1 MTVDKEFM
9 EMILECIPGLLC
21 IDNDGKIT
29 YVNEKML
36 KYKDCTSE
44 QMIGKHIKEFFPY
57 THMIENMENERDTIA
72 FYQGNVTSK
81 DDVEAS
87 VHYVLRKDGKR
98 VGLMT
103 YDIFQELKEFE
114 QFVRMY
120 GELDDKI
127 KYYREELKE
136 YRITKYSIE
145 DIIGESEQIKK
156 LKAEIRNAAKTSSTV
171 LITGETGTGKEL
183 VAHSIHDLSKRRS
196 NKFVKLN
203 ITNLPPS
210 LIESELFGY
219 EAGSFTGAV
228 KSGKKG
234 RFEEADNGTL
244 FIDEIET
251 LPLEMQPKL
260 LRVLQE
266 REIER
271 IGNNQSI
278 QINVRIISAT
288 NEKLEEL
295 VKEKKFRKDL
305 FYRLEVVRINV
316 PTLRERKEDIRLL
329 AEHFIQEYN
338 MTLGTNVIGITD
350 AAVAKLEKYDWPG
363 NVRELKNV
371 IERAMG
377 AANNNLVDSD
387 SIQIASIVENSM
399 QGVNS
404 QSAFASCKYSLEGEN
419 PIEEAKRQAETAVIK
434 EALKL
439 TEGNK
444 KKAAEMLKIARPL
457 LYQKIERLKIE
468 KTDEKDI

>member
-1 MTVDKEFM
+1 MMVDKDFM
-9 EMILECIPGLLC
+9 EMMLECIPGLLC

-36 KYKDCTSE
+36 KYKNCTSE
-44 QMIGKHIKEFFPY
+44 QMIGKHIKKFFPY

-136 YRITKYSIE
+136 YRMTKYSIE
-145 DIIGESEQIKK
+145 DIVGQSEQIKK
-156 LKAEIRNAAKTSSTV
+156 LKAEIKNAAKTSSTV

-271 IGNNQSI
+271 IGNNESI

-295 VKEKKFRKDL
+295 VKERKFRKDL

-316 PTLRERKEDIRLL
+316 PSLRERKEDIRLL
-329 AEHFIQEYN
+329 AEHFIREYN
-338 MTLGTNVIGITD
+338 MTLGTNVTGITD
-350 AAVAKLEKYDWPG
+350 AAVVKLESYDWPG

-387 SIQIASIVENSM
+387 SIQIASIVDNSAL
-399 QGVNS
+399 GRGGTAAVPHS
-404 QSAFASCKYSLEGEN
+404 YFDFEGES
-419 PIEEAKRQAETAVIK
+419 PIEEAKRQAEIAVIT
-434 EALKL
+434 EALARA
-439 TEGNK
+439 EGNK
-444 KKAAEMLKIARPL
+444 KRAAEMLKIARPL
-457 LYQKIERLKIE
+457 LYQKMDRLKIE
-468 KTDEKDI
+468 

>member
-1 MTVDKEFM
+1 MTVDKDFM
-9 EMILECIPGLLC
+9 EMMLECIPGLLC

-36 KYKDCTSE
+36 KYKNCTSE
-44 QMIGKHIKEFFPY
+44 QMIGKHIKKFFPY

-81 DDVEAS
+81 DNVEAS

-136 YRITKYSIE
+136 YRMTKYSIE
-145 DIIGESEQIKK
+145 DIVGQSEQIKK
-156 LKAEIRNAAKTSSTV
+156 LKADIKNAAKTSSTV

-271 IGNNQSI
+271 IGNNESI

-295 VKEKKFRKDL
+295 VKERKFRKDL

-316 PTLRERKEDIRLL
+316 PSLRERKEDIRLL
-329 AEHFIQEYN
+329 AEHFIREYN
-338 MTLGTNVIGITD
+338 MTLGTNVTGITD
-350 AAVAKLEKYDWPG
+350 AAVVKLESYDWPG

-387 SIQIASIVENSM
+387 SIQIASIVDNSAL
-399 QGVNS
+399 GRGGTAAVPHS
-404 QSAFASCKYSLEGEN
+404 YFDFEGES
-419 PIEEAKRQAETAVIK
+419 PIEEAKRQAEIAVIT
-434 EALKL
+434 EALARA
-439 TEGNK
+439 EGNK
-444 KKAAEMLKIARPL
+444 KRAAEMLKIARPL
-457 LYQKIERLKIE
+457 LYQKMDRLKIE
-468 KTDEKDI
+468 

>member
-1 MTVDKEFM
+1 MTVDKDFM
-9 EMILECIPGLLC
+9 EMMLECIPGLLC
-21 IDNDGKIT
+21 IDNNGKIT

-36 KYKDCTSE
+36 KYKNCTSE
-44 QMIGKHIKEFFPY
+44 QMIGKHIKKFFPY

-136 YRITKYSIE
+136 YRMTKYSIE
-145 DIIGESEQIKK
+145 DIVGQSEQIKK
-156 LKAEIRNAAKTSSTV
+156 LKADIKNAAKTSSTV

-271 IGNNQSI
+271 IGNNESI

-295 VKEKKFRKDL
+295 VKERKFRKDL

-316 PTLRERKEDIRLL
+316 PSLRERKEDIRLL
-329 AEHFIQEYN
+329 AEHFIREYN
-338 MTLGTNVIGITD
+338 MTLGTNVTGITD
-350 AAVAKLEKYDWPG
+350 AAVVKLESYDWPG

-387 SIQIASIVENSM
+387 SIQIASIVDNSAL
-399 QGVNS
+399 GRGGTAAVPHS
-404 QSAFASCKYSLEGEN
+404 YFDFEGES
-419 PIEEAKRQAETAVIK
+419 PIEEAKRQAEIAVIT
-434 EALKL
+434 EALARA
-439 TEGNK
+439 EGNK
-444 KKAAEMLKIARPL
+444 KRAAEMLKIARPL
-457 LYQKIERLKIE
+457 LYQKMDRLKIE
-468 KTDEKDI
+468 

>member
-1 MTVDKEFM
+1 MTVDKDFM
-9 EMILECIPGLLC
+9 EMMLECIPGLLC
-21 IDNDGKIT
+21 IDNDGKII

-36 KYKDCTSE
+36 KYKNCTSE
-44 QMIGKHIKEFFPY
+44 QMIGKHIKKFFPY
-57 THMIENMENERDTIA
+57 THMIENMENEKDTIA

-136 YRITKYSIE
+136 YRMTKYSIE
-145 DIIGESEQIKK
+145 DIVGQSEQIKK
-156 LKAEIRNAAKTSSTV
+156 LKADIKNAAKTSSTV

-271 IGNNQSI
+271 IGNNESI

-295 VKEKKFRKDL
+295 VKERKFRKDL

-316 PTLRERKEDIRLL
+316 PSLRERKEDIRLL
-329 AEHFIQEYN
+329 AEHFIREYN
-338 MTLGTNVIGITD
+338 MTLGTNVTGITD
-350 AAVAKLEKYDWPG
+350 AAVVKLESYDWPG

-377 AANNNLVDSD
+377 AANNNLVDSN
-387 SIQIASIVENSM
+387 SIQIASIVDD
-399 QGVNS
+399 
-404 QSAFASCKYSLEGEN
+404 SALGRGGTAAVPHSYFDFEGES
-419 PIEEAKRQAETAVIK
+419 PIEEAKRQAEIAVIT
-434 EALKL
+434 EALARA
-439 TEGNK
+439 EGNK
-444 KKAAEMLKIARPL
+444 KRAAEMLKIARPL
-457 LYQKIERLKIE
+457 LYQKMDRLKIE
-468 KTDEKDI
+468 

>member
-1 MTVDKEFM
+1 MTVDKDFM
-9 EMILECIPGLLC
+9 EMMLECIPGLLC

-36 KYKDCTSE
+36 KYKNCTSE
-44 QMIGKHIKEFFPY
+44 QMIGKHIKKFFPY

-136 YRITKYSIE
+136 YRMTKYSIE
-145 DIIGESEQIKK
+145 DIVGQSEQIKK
-156 LKAEIRNAAKTSSTV
+156 LKAEIKNAAKTSSTV

-219 EAGSFTGAV
+219 EAGSFTGAL

-271 IGNNQSI
+271 IGNNESI

-295 VKEKKFRKDL
+295 VKERKFRKDL

-316 PTLRERKEDIRLL
+316 PSLRERKEDIRLL
-329 AEHFIQEYN
+329 AEHFIREYN
-338 MTLGTNVIGITD
+338 MTLGTNVTGSTD
-350 AAVAKLEKYDWPG
+350 AAVVKLESYDWPG

-377 AANNNLVDSD
+377 AANNNLVDSN
-387 SIQIASIVENSM
+387 SIQIASIVDD
-399 QGVNS
+399 
-404 QSAFASCKYSLEGEN
+404 SALGRGGTAAVPHSYFDFEGES
-419 PIEEAKRQAETAVIK
+419 PIEEAKRQAEIAVIT
-434 EALKL
+434 EALARA
-439 TEGNK
+439 EGNK
-444 KKAAEMLKIARPL
+444 KRAAEMLKIARPL
-457 LYQKIERLKIE
+457 LYQKMDRLKIE
-468 KTDEKDI
+468 

>member
-1 MTVDKEFM
+1 MTVDKDFM
-9 EMILECIPGLLC
+9 EMMLECIPGLLC

-36 KYKDCTSE
+36 KYKNCTSE
-44 QMIGKHIKEFFPY
+44 QMIGKHIKKFFPY
-57 THMIENMENERDTIA
+57 THMIENMENEKDTIA

-136 YRITKYSIE
+136 YRMTKYSIE
-145 DIIGESEQIKK
+145 DIVGQSEQIKK
-156 LKAEIRNAAKTSSTV
+156 LKADIKNAAKTSSTV

-183 VAHSIHDLSKRRS
+183 VAHSIHDLSKRRP

-271 IGNNQSI
+271 IGNNESI

-295 VKEKKFRKDL
+295 VKERKFRKDL

-316 PTLRERKEDIRLL
+316 PSLRERKEDIRLL
-329 AEHFIQEYN
+329 AEHFIREYN
-338 MTLGTNVIGITD
+338 MTLGTNVTGITD
-350 AAVAKLEKYDWPG
+350 AAVVKLESYDWPG

-387 SIQIASIVENSM
+387 SIQIASIVDNSAL
-399 QGVNS
+399 GRGGTAAVPHS
-404 QSAFASCKYSLEGEN
+404 YFDFEGES
-419 PIEEAKRQAETAVIK
+419 PIEEAKRQAEIAVIT
-434 EALKL
+434 EALARA
-439 TEGNK
+439 EGNK
-444 KKAAEMLKIARPL
+444 KRAAEMLKIARPL
-457 LYQKIERLKIE
+457 LYQKMDRLKIE
-468 KTDEKDI
+468 

>member
-1 MTVDKEFM
+1 MTVDKDFM
-9 EMILECIPGLLC
+9 EMMLECIPGLLC

-36 KYKDCTSE
+36 KYKNCTSE

-136 YRITKYSIE
+136 YRMTKYSIE
-145 DIIGESEQIKK
+145 DIVGQSEQIKK
-156 LKAEIRNAAKTSSTV
+156 LKADIKNAAKTSSTV

-271 IGNNQSI
+271 IGNNESI

-295 VKEKKFRKDL
+295 VKERKFRKDL

-316 PTLRERKEDIRLL
+316 PSLRERKEDIRLL
-329 AEHFIQEYN
+329 AEHFIREYN
-338 MTLGTNVIGITD
+338 MTLGTNVTGITD
-350 AAVAKLEKYDWPG
+350 AAVVKLESYDWPG

-387 SIQIASIVENSM
+387 SIQIASIVDNSAL
-399 QGVNS
+399 GRGGAAAVPHS
-404 QSAFASCKYSLEGEN
+404 YFDFEGES
-419 PIEEAKRQAETAVIK
+419 PIEEAKRQAEIAVIT
-434 EALKL
+434 EALARA
-439 TEGNK
+439 EGNK
-444 KKAAEMLKIARPL
+444 KRAAEMLKIARPL
-457 LYQKIERLKIE
+457 LYQKMDRLKIE
-468 KTDEKDI
+468 

>member
-1 MTVDKEFM
+1 MTVDKDFM
-9 EMILECIPGLLC
+9 EM
-21 IDNDGKIT
+21 
-29 YVNEKML
+29 ML
-36 KYKDCTSE
+36 KYKNCTSE
-44 QMIGKHIKEFFPY
+44 QMIGKHIKKFFPY

-120 GELDDKI
+120 EELDDKI

-136 YRITKYSIE
+136 YRMTKYSIE
-145 DIIGESEQIKK
+145 DIVGQSEQIKK
-156 LKAEIRNAAKTSSTV
+156 LKADIKNAAKTSSTV

-271 IGNNQSI
+271 IGNNESI

-295 VKEKKFRKDL
+295 VKERKFRKDL

-316 PTLRERKEDIRLL
+316 PSLRERKEDIRLL
-329 AEHFIQEYN
+329 AEHFIREYN
-338 MTLGTNVIGITD
+338 MTLGTNVTGITD
-350 AAVAKLEKYDWPG
+350 AAVVKLESYDWPG

-387 SIQIASIVENSM
+387 SIQIASIVDNSAL
-399 QGVNS
+399 GRGGTAAVPHS
-404 QSAFASCKYSLEGEN
+404 YFDFEGES
-419 PIEEAKRQAETAVIK
+419 PIEEAKRQAEIAVIT
-434 EALKL
+434 EALARA
-439 TEGNK
+439 EGNK
-444 KKAAEMLKIARPL
+444 KRAAEMLKIARPL
-457 LYQKIERLKIE
+457 LYQKMDRLKIE
-468 KTDEKDI
+468 

>member
-1 MTVDKEFM
+1 MTVDKDFM
-9 EMILECIPGLLC
+9 EMMLECIPGLLC

-36 KYKDCTSE
+36 KYKNCTSE
-44 QMIGKHIKEFFPY
+44 QMIGKHIKKFFPY

-98 VGLMT
+98 VGLMS

-136 YRITKYSIE
+136 YRMTKYSIE
-145 DIIGESEQIKK
+145 DIVGQSEQIKK
-156 LKAEIRNAAKTSSTV
+156 LKADIKNAAKTSSTV

-271 IGNNQSI
+271 IGNNESI

-295 VKEKKFRKDL
+295 VKERKFRKDL

-316 PTLRERKEDIRLL
+316 PSLRERKEDIRLL
-329 AEHFIQEYN
+329 AEHFIREYN
-338 MTLGTNVIGITD
+338 MTLGTNVTGITD
-350 AAVAKLEKYDWPG
+350 AAVVKLESYDWPG

-387 SIQIASIVENSM
+387 SIQIASIVDNSAL
-399 QGVNS
+399 GRGGTAAVPHS
-404 QSAFASCKYSLEGEN
+404 YFDFEGES
-419 PIEEAKRQAETAVIK
+419 PIEEAKRQAEIAVIT
-434 EALKL
+434 EALARA
-439 TEGNK
+439 EGNK
-444 KKAAEMLKIARPL
+444 KRAAEMLKIARPL
-457 LYQKIERLKIE
+457 LYQKMDRLKIE
-468 KTDEKDI
+468 

>member
-1 MTVDKEFM
+1 MTVDKDFM
-9 EMILECIPGLLC
+9 EMMLECIPGLLC

-36 KYKDCTSE
+36 KYKNCTSE
-44 QMIGKHIKEFFPY
+44 QMIGKHIKKFFPY

-136 YRITKYSIE
+136 YRMTKYSIE
-145 DIIGESEQIKK
+145 DIVGQSEQIKK
-156 LKAEIRNAAKTSSTV
+156 LKADIKNAAKTSSTV

-271 IGNNQSI
+271 IGNNESI

-295 VKEKKFRKDL
+295 VKERKFRKDL

-316 PTLRERKEDIRLL
+316 PSLRERKEDIRLL
-329 AEHFIQEYN
+329 AEHFIREYN
-338 MTLGTNVIGITD
+338 MTLGTNVTGITD
-350 AAVAKLEKYDWPG
+350 AAVVKLESYDWPG

-377 AANNNLVDSD
+377 AANNNLVDSN
-387 SIQIASIVENSM
+387 SIQIASIVDD
-399 QGVNS
+399 
-404 QSAFASCKYSLEGEN
+404 SALGRGGTAAVPHSYFDFEGES
-419 PIEEAKRQAETAVIK
+419 PIEEAKRQAEIAVIT
-434 EALKL
+434 EALARA
-439 TEGNK
+439 EGNK
-444 KKAAEMLKIARPL
+444 KRAAEMLKIARPL
-457 LYQKIERLKIE
+457 LYQKMDRLKIE
-468 KTDEKDI
+468 

>member
-1 MTVDKEFM
+1 MTVDKDFM
-9 EMILECIPGLLC
+9 EMMLECIPGLLC

-36 KYKDCTSE
+36 KYKNCTSE
-44 QMIGKHIKEFFPY
+44 QMIGKHIKKFFPY
-57 THMIENMENERDTIA
+57 THMIENMENEKDTIA

-136 YRITKYSIE
+136 YRMTKYSIE
-145 DIIGESEQIKK
+145 DIVGQSEQIKK
-156 LKAEIRNAAKTSSTV
+156 LKAEIKNAAKTSSTV

-271 IGNNQSI
+271 IGNNESI

-295 VKEKKFRKDL
+295 VKERKFRKDL

-316 PTLRERKEDIRLL
+316 PSLRERKEDIRLL
-329 AEHFIQEYN
+329 AEHFIREYN
-338 MTLGTNVIGITD
+338 MTLGTNVTGITD
-350 AAVAKLEKYDWPG
+350 AAVVKLESYDWPG

-387 SIQIASIVENSM
+387 SIQIASIVDNSAL
-399 QGVNS
+399 GRGGTAAVPHS
-404 QSAFASCKYSLEGEN
+404 YFDFEGES
-419 PIEEAKRQAETAVIK
+419 PIEEAKRQAEIAVIT
-434 EALKL
+434 EALARA
-439 TEGNK
+439 EGNK
-444 KKAAEMLKIARPL
+444 KRAAEMLKIARPL
-457 LYQKIERLKIE
+457 LYQKMDRLKIE
-468 KTDEKDI
+468 

>member
-1 MTVDKEFM
+1 MTVDKDFM
-9 EMILECIPGLLC
+9 EMMLECIPGLLC
-21 IDNDGKIT
+21 IDNNGKIT

-36 KYKDCTSE
+36 KYKNCTSE

-136 YRITKYSIE
+136 YRMTKYSIE
-145 DIIGESEQIKK
+145 DIVGQSEQIKK
-156 LKAEIRNAAKTSSTV
+156 LKADIKNAAKTSSTV

-271 IGNNQSI
+271 IGNNESI

-295 VKEKKFRKDL
+295 VKERKFRKDL

-316 PTLRERKEDIRLL
+316 PSLRERKEDIRLL
-329 AEHFIQEYN
+329 AEHFIREYN
-338 MTLGTNVIGITD
+338 MTLGTNVTGITD
-350 AAVAKLEKYDWPG
+350 AAVVKLESYDWPG

-387 SIQIASIVENSM
+387 SIQIASIVDNSAL
-399 QGVNS
+399 GRGGTTAVPHS
-404 QSAFASCKYSLEGEN
+404 YFDFEGES
-419 PIEEAKRQAETAVIK
+419 PIEEAKRQAEIAVIT
-434 EALKL
+434 EALVRA
-439 TEGNK
+439 EGNK
-444 KKAAEMLKIARPL
+444 KRAAEMLKIARPL
-457 LYQKIERLKIE
+457 LYQKMDRLKIE
-468 KTDEKDI
+468 

>member
-9 EMILECIPGLLC
+9 EMMLECIPGLLC

-36 KYKDCTSE
+36 KYKNCTSE

-57 THMIENMENERDTIA
+57 THMIENMENEKDTIA

-136 YRITKYSIE
+136 YRVTKYSIE
-145 DIIGESEQIKK
+145 DIVGESEQIKK
-156 LKAEIRNAAKTSSTV
+156 LKADIRNAAKTSSTV

-288 NEKLEEL
+288 NEKLEEM
-295 VKEKKFRKDL
+295 VKEKTFRKDL

-316 PTLRERKEDIRLL
+316 PSLRERKEDIRLL
-329 AEHFIQEYN
+329 AEHFIREYN
-338 MTLGTNVIGITD
+338 MTLGTNVTGITD
-350 AAVAKLEKYDWPG
+350 AAVVKLQKYDWPG

-387 SIQIASIVENSM
+387 SIQIASIVDNSASGRVGTM
-399 QGVNS
+399 TPLNS
-404 QSAFASCKYSLEGEN
+404 YFDFERES
-419 PIEEAKRQAETAVIK
+419 PIEEAKRQTEIAVIK
-434 EALKL
+434 EALIRAD
-439 TEGNK
+439 GNK

-457 LYQKIERLKIE
+457 LYQKMDRLKIE
-468 KTDEKDI
+468 

>member
-1 MTVDKEFM
+1 MTVDKDFM
-9 EMILECIPGLLC
+9 EMMLECIPGLLC

-29 YVNEKML
+29 YANEKML
-36 KYKDCTSE
+36 KYKNCTRE

-57 THMIENMENERDTIA
+57 THMIKNMENERDTIA

-81 DDVEAS
+81 DNVEAS
-87 VHYVLRKDGKR
+87 VHYVLRQDGKR

-127 KYYREELKE
+127 KYYSEELKE
-136 YRITKYSIE
+136 YRMTKYSIE
-145 DIIGESEQIKK
+145 DIVGQSEQIKK
-156 LKAEIRNAAKTSSTV
+156 LKADIKNAAKTSSTV

-288 NEKLEEL
+288 NEKLEEM
-295 VKEKKFRKDL
+295 VKEKTFRKDL

-316 PTLRERKEDIRLL
+316 PSLRERKEDIRLL
-329 AEHFIQEYN
+329 AEYFIREYN
-338 MTLGTNVIGITD
+338 MTLGTNVTGITD
-350 AAVAKLEKYDWPG
+350 AAVVKLQKYDWPG

-387 SIQIASIVENSM
+387 SIQIASIADNS
-399 QGVNS
+399 
-404 QSAFASCKYSLEGEN
+404 ASGRGGTATALSSYFDFDRES
-419 PIEEAKRQAETAVIK
+419 PIEEAKRQAEIAVIK
-434 EALKL
+434 EALIRAD
-439 TEGNK
+439 GNK

-457 LYQKIERLKIE
+457 LYQKMDRLKIE
-468 KTDEKDI
+468 

>member
-9 EMILECIPGLLC
+9 EMMLECIPGLLC

-36 KYKDCTSE
+36 KYKNCTSE

-57 THMIENMENERDTIA
+57 THMIENMENEKDTIA

-136 YRITKYSIE
+136 YRVTKYSIE
-145 DIIGESEQIKK
+145 DIVGESEQIKK
-156 LKAEIRNAAKTSSTV
+156 LKADIRNAAKTSSTV

-288 NEKLEEL
+288 NEKLEEM
-295 VKEKKFRKDL
+295 VKEKTFRKDL

-316 PTLRERKEDIRLL
+316 PSLRERKEDIRLL
-329 AEHFIQEYN
+329 AEHFIREYN
-338 MTLGTNVIGITD
+338 MTLGTNVTGITD
-350 AAVAKLEKYDWPG
+350 AAVVKLQKYDWPG

-387 SIQIASIVENSM
+387 SIQIASIVDNSALGRGG
-399 QGVNS
+399 QAAAPHS
-404 QSAFASCKYSLEGEN
+404 YFDFEGES
-419 PIEEAKRQAETAVIK
+419 PIEEAKRQAEIAVIT
-434 EALKL
+434 EAL
-439 TEGNK
+439 TRAEGNK
-444 KKAAEMLKIARPL
+444 KRAAEMLKIARPL
-457 LYQKIERLKIE
+457 LYQKMDRLKIE
-468 KTDEKDI
+468 

>member
-1 MTVDKEFM
+1 MTVDKDFM
-9 EMILECIPGLLC
+9 EMMLECIPGLLC

-36 KYKDCTSE
+36 KYKNCTSE
-44 QMIGKHIKEFFPY
+44 QMIGKHIKKFFPY
-57 THMIENMENERDTIA
+57 THMIENMENEKDTIA

-136 YRITKYSIE
+136 YRMTKYSIE
-145 DIIGESEQIKK
+145 DIVGQSEQIKK
-156 LKAEIRNAAKTSSTV
+156 LKADIKNAGKTSSTV

-251 LPLEMQPKL
+251 LLLEMQPKL

-271 IGNNQSI
+271 IGNNESI

-295 VKEKKFRKDL
+295 VKERKFRKDL

-316 PTLRERKEDIRLL
+316 PSLRERKEDIRLL
-329 AEHFIQEYN
+329 AEHFIREYN
-338 MTLGTNVIGITD
+338 MTLGTNVTGITD
-350 AAVAKLEKYDWPG
+350 AAVVKLESYDWPG

-387 SIQIASIVENSM
+387 SIQIASIVDNSAL
-399 QGVNS
+399 GRGGTAAVPHS
-404 QSAFASCKYSLEGEN
+404 YFDFEGES
-419 PIEEAKRQAETAVIK
+419 PIEEAKRQAEIAVIT
-434 EALKL
+434 EALARA
-439 TEGNK
+439 EGNK
-444 KKAAEMLKIARPL
+444 KRAAEMLKIARPL
-457 LYQKIERLKIE
+457 LYQKMDRLKIE
-468 KTDEKDI
+468 

>member
-1 MTVDKEFM
+1 MTVDKDFM
-9 EMILECIPGLLC
+9 EMMLECIPGLLC

-36 KYKDCTSE
+36 KYKNCTSE
-44 QMIGKHIKEFFPY
+44 QMIGKHIKKFFPY

-136 YRITKYSIE
+136 YRMTKYSIE
-145 DIIGESEQIKK
+145 DIVGQSEQIKK
-156 LKAEIRNAAKTSSTV
+156 LKADIKNAAKTSSTV

-271 IGNNQSI
+271 IGNNESI

-295 VKEKKFRKDL
+295 VKERKFRKDL

-316 PTLRERKEDIRLL
+316 PSLRERKEDIRLL
-329 AEHFIQEYN
+329 AEHFIREYN
-338 MTLGTNVIGITD
+338 MTLGTNVTGITD
-350 AAVAKLEKYDWPG
+350 AAVVKLESYDWPG

-387 SIQIASIVENSM
+387 SIQIASIVDNSAL
-399 QGVNS
+399 GRGGTAAVPHS
-404 QSAFASCKYSLEGEN
+404 YFDFEGES
-419 PIEEAKRQAETAVIK
+419 PIEEAKRQIRK
-434 EALKL
+434 GQPKC
-439 TEGNK
+439 
-444 KKAAEMLKIARPL
+444 
-457 LYQKIERLKIE
+457 
-468 KTDEKDI
+468 

>member
-1 MTVDKEFM
+1 MTVDKDFM
-9 EMILECIPGLLC
+9 EMMLECIPGLLC

-36 KYKDCTSE
+36 KYKNCTSE
-44 QMIGKHIKEFFPY
+44 QMIGKHIKKFFPY

-136 YRITKYSIE
+136 YRMTKYSIE
-145 DIIGESEQIKK
+145 DIVGQSEQIKK
-156 LKAEIRNAAKTSSTV
+156 LKAEIKNAAKTSSTV

-271 IGNNQSI
+271 IGNNESI

-295 VKEKKFRKDL
+295 VKERKFRKDL

-316 PTLRERKEDIRLL
+316 PSLRERKEDIRLL
-329 AEHFIQEYN
+329 AEHFIREYN
-338 MTLGTNVIGITD
+338 MTLGTNVTGITD
-350 AAVAKLEKYDWPG
+350 AAVVKLESYDWPG

-387 SIQIASIVENSM
+387 SIQIASIVDD
-399 QGVNS
+399 
-404 QSAFASCKYSLEGEN
+404 SALGRGGTAAVPHSYFDFEGES
-419 PIEEAKRQAETAVIK
+419 PIEEAKRQAEIAVIT
-434 EALKL
+434 EALARA
-439 TEGNK
+439 EGNK
-444 KKAAEMLKIARPL
+444 KRAAEMLKIARPL
-457 LYQKIERLKIE
+457 LYQKMDRLKIE
-468 KTDEKDI
+468 

>member
-9 EMILECIPGLLC
+9 EMMLECIPGLLC
-21 IDNDGKIT
+21 IDNGGKIT
-29 YVNEKML
+29 YANEKML
-36 KYKDCTSE
+36 KYKSCTRE

-81 DDVEAS
+81 DNVEAS
-87 VHYVLRKDGKR
+87 VHYVLRQDGKR

-127 KYYREELKE
+127 KYYSEELKE
-136 YRITKYSIE
+136 YRMTKYSIE
-145 DIIGESEQIKK
+145 DIVGQSEQIKK
-156 LKAEIRNAAKTSSTV
+156 LKADIKNAAKTSSTV
-171 LITGETGTGKEL
+171 LI
-183 VAHSIHDLSKRRS
+183 
-196 NKFVKLN
+196 
-203 ITNLPPS
+203 
-210 LIESELFGY
+210 
-219 EAGSFTGAV
+219 TGAV

-271 IGNNQSI
+271 IGNNHSI

-288 NEKLEEL
+288 NEKLEEM
-295 VKEKKFRKDL
+295 VKEKTFRKDL

-316 PTLRERKEDIRLL
+316 PSLRERKEDIRLL
-329 AEHFIQEYN
+329 AEYFIREYN
-338 MTLGTNVIGITD
+338 MTLGTNVTGITD
-350 AAVAKLEKYDWPG
+350 AAVVKLQKYDWPG

-387 SIQIASIVENSM
+387 SIQIASIADNS
-399 QGVNS
+399 
-404 QSAFASCKYSLEGEN
+404 ASGRGGTATTLSSYFDFDRES
-419 PIEEAKRQAETAVIK
+419 PIEEAKRQAEIAVIK
-434 EALKL
+434 EALIRAD
-439 TEGNK
+439 GNK

-457 LYQKIERLKIE
+457 LYQKMDRLKIE
-468 KTDEKDI
+468 

>member
-1 MTVDKEFM
+1 MTVDKDFM
-9 EMILECIPGLLC
+9 EMMLECIPGLLC

-36 KYKDCTSE
+36 KYKNCTSE
-44 QMIGKHIKEFFPY
+44 QMIGKHIKKFFPY

-136 YRITKYSIE
+136 YRMTKYSIE
-145 DIIGESEQIKK
+145 DIVGQSEQIKK
-156 LKAEIRNAAKTSSTV
+156 LKADIKNAAKTSSTV

-271 IGNNQSI
+271 IGNNEFI

-295 VKEKKFRKDL
+295 VKERKFRKDL

-316 PTLRERKEDIRLL
+316 PSLRERKEDIRLL
-329 AEHFIQEYN
+329 AEHFIREYN
-338 MTLGTNVIGITD
+338 MTLGTNVTGITD
-350 AAVAKLEKYDWPG
+350 AAVVKLESYDWPG

-387 SIQIASIVENSM
+387 SIQIASIVDNSAL
-399 QGVNS
+399 GRGGTAAVPHS
-404 QSAFASCKYSLEGEN
+404 YFDFEGES
-419 PIEEAKRQAETAVIK
+419 PIEEAKRQAEIAVIT
-434 EALKL
+434 EALARA
-439 TEGNK
+439 EGNK
-444 KKAAEMLKIARPL
+444 KRAAEMLKIARPL
-457 LYQKIERLKIE
+457 LYQKMDRLKIE
-468 KTDEKDI
+468 

>member
-1 MTVDKEFM
+1 MTVDKDFM
-9 EMILECIPGLLC
+9 EMMLECIPGLLC

-36 KYKDCTSE
+36 KYKNCTSE
-44 QMIGKHIKEFFPY
+44 QMIGKHIKKFFPY

-136 YRITKYSIE
+136 YRMTKYSIE
-145 DIIGESEQIKK
+145 DIVGQSEQIKK
-156 LKAEIRNAAKTSSTV
+156 LKADIKNAAKTSSTV

-271 IGNNQSI
+271 IGNNESI
-278 QINVRIISAT
+278 QINVWIISAT

-295 VKEKKFRKDL
+295 VKERKFRKDL

-316 PTLRERKEDIRLL
+316 PSLRERKEDIRLL
-329 AEHFIQEYN
+329 AEHFIREYN
-338 MTLGTNVIGITD
+338 MTLGTNVTGITD
-350 AAVAKLEKYDWPG
+350 AAVVKLESYDWPG

-387 SIQIASIVENSM
+387 SIQIASIVDNSAL
-399 QGVNS
+399 GRGGTAAVPHS
-404 QSAFASCKYSLEGEN
+404 YFDFEGES
-419 PIEEAKRQAETAVIK
+419 PIEEAKRQAEIAVIT
-434 EALKL
+434 EALARA
-439 TEGNK
+439 EGNK
-444 KKAAEMLKIARPL
+444 KRAAEMLKIARPL
-457 LYQKIERLKIE
+457 LYQKMDRLKIE
-468 KTDEKDI
+468 

>member
-1 MTVDKEFM
+1 MTVDKDFM
-9 EMILECIPGLLC
+9 EMMLECIPGLLC

-36 KYKDCTSE
+36 KYKNCTSE
-44 QMIGKHIKEFFPY
+44 QMIGKHIKKFFPY
-57 THMIENMENERDTIA
+57 THMIENMENEKDTIA

-98 VGLMT
+98 IGLMT

-136 YRITKYSIE
+136 YRMTKYSIE
-145 DIIGESEQIKK
+145 DIVGQSEQIKK
-156 LKAEIRNAAKTSSTV
+156 LKADIKNAAKTSSTV

-271 IGNNQSI
+271 IGNNESI

-295 VKEKKFRKDL
+295 VKERKFRKDL

-316 PTLRERKEDIRLL
+316 PSLRERKEDIRLL
-329 AEHFIQEYN
+329 AEHFIREYN
-338 MTLGTNVIGITD
+338 MTLGTNVTGITN
-350 AAVAKLEKYDWPG
+350 AAVVKLESYDWPG

-387 SIQIASIVENSM
+387 SIQIASIVDNSAL
-399 QGVNS
+399 GRGGTAAVPHS
-404 QSAFASCKYSLEGEN
+404 YFDFEGES
-419 PIEEAKRQAETAVIK
+419 PIEEAKRQAEIAVIT
-434 EALKL
+434 EALARA
-439 TEGNK
+439 EGNK
-444 KKAAEMLKIARPL
+444 KRAAEMLKIARPL
-457 LYQKIERLKIE
+457 LYQKMDRLKIE
-468 KTDEKDI
+468 

>member
-1 MTVDKEFM
+1 MTVDKDFM
-9 EMILECIPGLLC
+9 EMMLECIPGLLC

-36 KYKDCTSE
+36 KYKNCTSE
-44 QMIGKHIKEFFPY
+44 QMIGKHIKKFFPY

-127 KYYREELKE
+127 KYYREEPKE
-136 YRITKYSIE
+136 YRMTKYSIE
-145 DIIGESEQIKK
+145 DIVGQSEQIKK
-156 LKAEIRNAAKTSSTV
+156 LKAEIKNAAKTSSTV

-271 IGNNQSI
+271 IGNNESI

-295 VKEKKFRKDL
+295 VKERKFRKDL

-316 PTLRERKEDIRLL
+316 PSLRERKEDIRLL
-329 AEHFIQEYN
+329 AEHFIREYN
-338 MTLGTNVIGITD
+338 MTLGTNVTGITD
-350 AAVAKLEKYDWPG
+350 AAVVKLESYDWPG

-387 SIQIASIVENSM
+387 SIQIASIVDNSAL
-399 QGVNS
+399 GRGGTAAVPHS
-404 QSAFASCKYSLEGEN
+404 YFDFEGES
-419 PIEEAKRQAETAVIK
+419 PIEEAKRQAEIAVIT
-434 EALKL
+434 EALARA
-439 TEGNK
+439 EGNK
-444 KKAAEMLKIARPL
+444 KRAAEMLKIARPL
-457 LYQKIERLKIE
+457 LYQKMDRLKIE
-468 KTDEKDI
+468 

>member
-1 MTVDKEFM
+1 MTVDKDFM
-9 EMILECIPGLLC
+9 EMMLECIPGLLC

-36 KYKDCTSE
+36 KYKNCTSE
-44 QMIGKHIKEFFPY
+44 QMIGKHIKKFFPY
-57 THMIENMENERDTIA
+57 THMIENMENEKDTIA

-98 VGLMT
+98 IGLMT

-136 YRITKYSIE
+136 YRMTKYSIE
-145 DIIGESEQIKK
+145 DIVGQSEQIKK
-156 LKAEIRNAAKTSSTV
+156 LKADIKNAAKTSSTV

-271 IGNNQSI
+271 IGNNESI

-295 VKEKKFRKDL
+295 VKERKFRKDL

-316 PTLRERKEDIRLL
+316 PSLRERKEDIRLL
-329 AEHFIQEYN
+329 AEHFIREYN
-338 MTLGTNVIGITD
+338 MTLGTNVTGITD
-350 AAVAKLEKYDWPG
+350 AAVVKLESYDWPG

-377 AANNNLVDSD
+377 AANNNMVDSD
-387 SIQIASIVENSM
+387 SIQIASIVDNSAL
-399 QGVNS
+399 GRGGTAAVPHS
-404 QSAFASCKYSLEGEN
+404 YFDFEGES
-419 PIEEAKRQAETAVIK
+419 PIEEAKRQAEIAVIT
-434 EALKL
+434 EALARA
-439 TEGNK
+439 EGNK
-444 KKAAEMLKIARPL
+444 KRAAEMLKIARPL
-457 LYQKIERLKIE
+457 LYQKMDRLKIE
-468 KTDEKDI
+468 

>member
-1 MTVDKEFM
+1 MTVDKDFM
-9 EMILECIPGLLC
+9 EMMLECIPGLLC

-36 KYKDCTSE
+36 KYKNCTSE
-44 QMIGKHIKEFFPY
+44 QMIGKHIKKFFPY

-136 YRITKYSIE
+136 YRMTKYSIE
-145 DIIGESEQIKK
+145 DIVGQSEQIKK
-156 LKAEIRNAAKTSSTV
+156 LKAEIKNAAKTSSTV

-271 IGNNQSI
+271 IGNNESI

-295 VKEKKFRKDL
+295 VKERKFRKDL

-316 PTLRERKEDIRLL
+316 PSLRERKEDIRLL
-329 AEHFIQEYN
+329 AEHFIREYN
-338 MTLGTNVIGITD
+338 MTLGTNVTGITD
-350 AAVAKLEKYDWPG
+350 AAVVKLESYDWPG

-377 AANNNLVDSD
+377 AANNNLVDSN
-387 SIQIASIVENSM
+387 SIQIASIVDD
-399 QGVNS
+399 
-404 QSAFASCKYSLEGEN
+404 SALDRGGTAAVPHSYFDFEGES
-419 PIEEAKRQAETAVIK
+419 PIEEAKRQAEIAVIT
-434 EALKL
+434 EALARA
-439 TEGNK
+439 EGNK
-444 KKAAEMLKIARPL
+444 KRAAEMLKIARPL
-457 LYQKIERLKIE
+457 LYQKMDRLKIE
-468 KTDEKDI
+468 

>member
-9 EMILECIPGLLC
+9 EMMLECIPGLLC

-36 KYKDCTSE
+36 KYKNCTSE

-57 THMIENMENERDTIA
+57 THMIENMENEKDTIA

-145 DIIGESEQIKK
+145 DIVGESEQIKK
-156 LKAEIRNAAKTSSTV
+156 LKADIRNAAKTSSTV

-210 LIESELFGY
+210 LLESELFGY

-234 RFEEADNGTL
+234 RFEEADNATL

-288 NEKLEEL
+288 NEKLEEM
-295 VKEKKFRKDL
+295 VKEKTFRKDL

-316 PTLRERKEDIRLL
+316 PSLRERKEDIRLL
-329 AEHFIQEYN
+329 AEHFIREYN
-338 MTLGTNVIGITD
+338 MTLGTNVTGITD
-350 AAVAKLEKYDWPG
+350 AAVVKLQKYDWPG

-387 SIQIASIVENSM
+387 SIQIASIVDNSALGRGG
-399 QGVNS
+399 QAAAPHS
-404 QSAFASCKYSLEGEN
+404 YFDFEGES
-419 PIEEAKRQAETAVIK
+419 PIEEAKRQAEIAVIT
-434 EALKL
+434 EAL
-439 TEGNK
+439 TRAEGNK
-444 KKAAEMLKIARPL
+444 KRAAEMLKIARPL
-457 LYQKIERLKIE
+457 LYQKMDRLKIE
-468 KTDEKDI
+468 

>member
-1 MTVDKEFM
+1 MTVDKDFM
-9 EMILECIPGLLC
+9 EMMLECIPGLLC

-36 KYKDCTSE
+36 KYKNCTSE
-44 QMIGKHIKEFFPY
+44 QMIGKHIKKFFPY

-136 YRITKYSIE
+136 YRMTKYSIE
-145 DIIGESEQIKK
+145 DIVGQSEQIKK
-156 LKAEIRNAAKTSSTV
+156 LKAEIKNAAKTSSTV

-271 IGNNQSI
+271 IGNNESI

-288 NEKLEEL
+288 NEKLEGL
-295 VKEKKFRKDL
+295 VKERKFRKDL

-316 PTLRERKEDIRLL
+316 PSLRERKEDIRLL
-329 AEHFIQEYN
+329 AEHFIREYN
-338 MTLGTNVIGITD
+338 MTLGTNVTGITD
-350 AAVAKLEKYDWPG
+350 AAVVKLESYDWPG

-387 SIQIASIVENSM
+387 SIQIASIVDNSAL
-399 QGVNS
+399 GRGGTAAVPHS
-404 QSAFASCKYSLEGEN
+404 YFDFEGES
-419 PIEEAKRQAETAVIK
+419 PIEEAKRQAEIAVIT
-434 EALKL
+434 EALARA
-439 TEGNK
+439 EGNK
-444 KKAAEMLKIARPL
+444 KRAAEMLKIARPL
-457 LYQKIERLKIE
+457 LYQKMDRLKIE
-468 KTDEKDI
+468 

>member
-1 MTVDKEFM
+1 MWRTKMTVDKDFM
-9 EMILECIPGLLC
+9 EMMLECIPGLLC

-36 KYKDCTSE
+36 KYKNCTSE
-44 QMIGKHIKEFFPY
+44 QMIGKHIKKFFPY

-136 YRITKYSIE
+136 YRMTKYSIE
-145 DIIGESEQIKK
+145 DIVGQSEQIKK
-156 LKAEIRNAAKTSSTV
+156 LKAEIKNAAKTSSTV

-210 LIESELFGY
+210 LIESELFRY

-271 IGNNQSI
+271 IGNNESI

-295 VKEKKFRKDL
+295 VKERKFRKDL

-316 PTLRERKEDIRLL
+316 PSLRERKEDIRLL
-329 AEHFIQEYN
+329 AEHFIREYN
-338 MTLGTNVIGITD
+338 MTLGTNVTGITD
-350 AAVAKLEKYDWPG
+350 AAVVKLESYDWPG

-371 IERAMG
+371 IERAMV

-387 SIQIASIVENSM
+387 SIQIASIVDNSAL
-399 QGVNS
+399 GRGGTAAVPHS
-404 QSAFASCKYSLEGEN
+404 YFDFEGES
-419 PIEEAKRQAETAVIK
+419 PIEEAKRQAEIAVIT
-434 EALKL
+434 EALARA
-439 TEGNK
+439 EGNK
-444 KKAAEMLKIARPL
+444 KRAAEMLKIARPL
-457 LYQKIERLKIE
+457 LYQKMDRLKIE
-468 KTDEKDI
+468 

>member
-1 MTVDKEFM
+1 MNIDKEYM
-9 EMILECIPGLLC
+9 EMMLECIPGLLC
-21 IDNDGKIT
+21 IDNDGRIT

-36 KYKDCTSE
+36 KYKNSTRE
-44 QMIGKHIKEFFPY
+44 QMIGRHIMDFFPY
-57 THMIENMENERDTIA
+57 TRMIDNMENERDTIA
-72 FYQGNVTSK
+72 FYQGDVTSK

-98 VGLMT
+98 VGLMS

-136 YRITKYSIE
+136 YRVTKYSIE
-145 DIIGESEQIKK
+145 DIVGESEKIKR
-156 LKAEIRNAAKTSSTV
+156 LKSEIRNAAKTSSTV

-228 KSGKKG
+228 KNGKKG

-271 IGNNQSI
+271 IGSNESK
-278 QINVRIISAT
+278 QINVRIVSAT
-288 NEKLEEL
+288 NENLEEM
-295 VKEKKFRKDL
+295 VKDRTFRKDL

-316 PTLRERKEDIRLL
+316 PPLRERKEDIKLL
-329 AEHFIQEYN
+329 AKHFIREYN
-338 MTLGTNVIGITD
+338 MTMGTNIEGITD
-350 AAVAKLEKYDWPG
+350 GAVSKLEKYDWPG
-363 NVRELKNV
+363 NIRELKNV
-371 IERAMG
+371 IERALG
-377 AANNNLVDSD
+377 ATYNNMVDED
-387 SIQIASIVENSM
+387 SISIASLGSEANLLGTKFMPNGFNIDFNVD
-399 QGVNS
+399 
-404 QSAFASCKYSLEGEN
+404 N
-419 PIEEAKRQAETAVIK
+419 PIEEIKKQAERALIK
-434 EALKL
+434 EALEA
-439 TEGNK
+439 TGGNK
-444 KKAAEMLKIARPL
+444 KKAADMLKIARPL
-457 LYQKIERLKIE
+457 LYQKMERLKI
-468 KTDEKDI
+468 

>member
-1 MTVDKEFM
+1 MTVDKDFM
-9 EMILECIPGLLC
+9 EMMLECIPGLLC

-36 KYKDCTSE
+36 KYKNCTSE

-136 YRITKYSIE
+136 YRMTKYSIE
-145 DIIGESEQIKK
+145 DIVGQSEQIKK
-156 LKAEIRNAAKTSSTV
+156 LKADIKNAAKTSSTV

-234 RFEEADNGTL
+234 RLEEADNGTL

-271 IGNNQSI
+271 IGNNESI

-295 VKEKKFRKDL
+295 VKERKFRKDL

-316 PTLRERKEDIRLL
+316 PSLRERKEDIRLL
-329 AEHFIQEYN
+329 AEHFIREYN
-338 MTLGTNVIGITD
+338 MTLGTNVTGITD
-350 AAVAKLEKYDWPG
+350 AAVVKLESYDWPG

-387 SIQIASIVENSM
+387 SIQIASIVDNSAL
-399 QGVNS
+399 GRGGTAAVPHS
-404 QSAFASCKYSLEGEN
+404 YFDFEGES
-419 PIEEAKRQAETAVIK
+419 PIEEAKRQAEIAVIT
-434 EALKL
+434 EALARA
-439 TEGNK
+439 EGNK
-444 KKAAEMLKIARPL
+444 KRAAEMLKIARPL
-457 LYQKIERLKIE
+457 LYQKMDRLKIE
-468 KTDEKDI
+468 

>member
-1 MTVDKEFM
+1 MTVDKDFM
-9 EMILECIPGLLC
+9 EMMLECIPGLLC

-36 KYKDCTSE
+36 KYKNCTSE
-44 QMIGKHIKEFFPY
+44 QMIGKHIKKFFPY

-136 YRITKYSIE
+136 YRMTKYSIE
-145 DIIGESEQIKK
+145 DIVGQSEQIKK
-156 LKAEIRNAAKTSSTV
+156 LKTEIKNAAKTSSTV

-271 IGNNQSI
+271 IGNNESI

-295 VKEKKFRKDL
+295 VKERKFRKDL

-316 PTLRERKEDIRLL
+316 PSLRERKEDIRLL
-329 AEHFIQEYN
+329 AEHFIREYN
-338 MTLGTNVIGITD
+338 MTLGTNVTGITD
-350 AAVAKLEKYDWPG
+350 AAVVKLESYDWPG

-377 AANNNLVDSD
+377 AANNNLVDSN
-387 SIQIASIVENSM
+387 SIQIASIVDD
-399 QGVNS
+399 
-404 QSAFASCKYSLEGEN
+404 SALGRGGTAAVPHSYFDFEGES
-419 PIEEAKRQAETAVIK
+419 PIEEAKRQAEIAVIT
-434 EALKL
+434 EALARA
-439 TEGNK
+439 EGNK
-444 KKAAEMLKIARPL
+444 KRAAEMLKIARPL
-457 LYQKIERLKIE
+457 LYQKMDRLKIE
-468 KTDEKDI
+468 

>member
-1 MTVDKEFM
+1 MTVDKDFM
-9 EMILECIPGLLC
+9 EMMLECIPGLLC

-36 KYKDCTSE
+36 KYKNCTSE
-44 QMIGKHIKEFFPY
+44 QMIGKHIKKFFPY
-57 THMIENMENERDTIA
+57 THMIENMENERDAIA

-136 YRITKYSIE
+136 YRMTKYSIE
-145 DIIGESEQIKK
+145 DIVGQSEQIKK
-156 LKAEIRNAAKTSSTV
+156 LKAEIKNAAKTSSTV

-271 IGNNQSI
+271 IGNNESI

-295 VKEKKFRKDL
+295 VKERKFRKDL

-316 PTLRERKEDIRLL
+316 PSLRERKEDIRLL
-329 AEHFIQEYN
+329 AEHFIREYN
-338 MTLGTNVIGITD
+338 MTLGTNVTGITD
-350 AAVAKLEKYDWPG
+350 AAVVKLESYDWPG

-387 SIQIASIVENSM
+387 SIQIASIVDNSAL
-399 QGVNS
+399 GRGGTAAVPHS
-404 QSAFASCKYSLEGEN
+404 YFDFEGES
-419 PIEEAKRQAETAVIK
+419 PIEEAKRQAEIAVIT
-434 EALKL
+434 EALARA
-439 TEGNK
+439 EGNK
-444 KKAAEMLKIARPL
+444 KRAAEMLKIARPL
-457 LYQKIERLKIE
+457 LYQKMDRLKIE
-468 KTDEKDI
+468 

>member
-21 IDNDGKIT
+21 IDNEGKIT

-36 KYKDCTSE
+36 KYKNCTSE
-44 QMIGKHIKEFFPY
+44 QMIGRHIKEFFPY
-57 THMIENMENERDTIA
+57 TRMIDNMENERDTIA

-120 GELDDKI
+120 GDLDDKI
-127 KYYREELKE
+127 KYYRKELKE
-136 YRITKYSIE
+136 YRVAKYSIE
-145 DIIGESEQIKK
+145 DIIGKSERIKK
-156 LKAEIRNAAKTSSTV
+156 LKSDIKNAAKTSSTV

-196 NKFVKLN
+196 NKLVKLN
-203 ITNLPPS
+203 VTNLPAS

-228 KSGKKG
+228 KNGKKG

-266 REIER
+266 HEIER
-271 IGNNQSI
+271 IGSNQSI
-278 QINVRIISAT
+278 EINVRIICAT
-288 NEKLEEL
+288 NEKLEEM
-295 VKEKKFRKDL
+295 VKAKTFRKDL
-305 FYRLEVVRINV
+305 FYRLEVIRINV
-316 PTLRERKEDIRLL
+316 PPLRERKEDIRLL
-329 AEHFIQEYN
+329 AEHFIEEYN
-338 MTLGTNVIGITD
+338 MTLGTNVTGITD

-371 IERAMG
+371 IERAIG
-377 AANNNLVDSD
+377 IANNDFVDSD
-387 SIQIASIVENSM
+387 SIKIASIEDNVAPQKDIMNGAVKYEVDFNS
-399 QGVNS
+399 
-404 QSAFASCKYSLEGEN
+404 EN
-419 PIEEAKRQAETAVIK
+419 PIEEAKRQAEAAVIR
-434 EALKL
+434 EAL
-439 TEGNK
+439 EAAGGNK

-457 LYQKIERLKIE
+457 LYQKMSRLEIE
-468 KTDEKDI
+468 

>member
-1 MTVDKEFM
+1 MTVDKDFM
-9 EMILECIPGLLC
+9 EMMLECIPGLLC

-36 KYKDCTSE
+36 KYKNCTSE
-44 QMIGKHIKEFFPY
+44 QMIGKHIKKFFPY
-57 THMIENMENERDTIA
+57 THMIENMENERDSIA

-136 YRITKYSIE
+136 YRMTKYSIE
-145 DIIGESEQIKK
+145 DIVGQSEQIKK
-156 LKAEIRNAAKTSSTV
+156 LKADIKNAAKTSSTV

-271 IGNNQSI
+271 IGNNESI

-295 VKEKKFRKDL
+295 VKERKFRKDL

-316 PTLRERKEDIRLL
+316 PSLRERKEDIRLL
-329 AEHFIQEYN
+329 AEHFIREYN
-338 MTLGTNVIGITD
+338 MTLGTNVTGITD
-350 AAVAKLEKYDWPG
+350 AAVVKLESYDWPG

-387 SIQIASIVENSM
+387 SIQIASIVDNSAL
-399 QGVNS
+399 GRGGTAAVPHS
-404 QSAFASCKYSLEGEN
+404 YFDFEGES
-419 PIEEAKRQAETAVIK
+419 PIEEAKRQAEIAVIT
-434 EALKL
+434 EALARA
-439 TEGNK
+439 EGNK
-444 KKAAEMLKIARPL
+444 KRAAEMLKIARPL
-457 LYQKIERLKIE
+457 LYQKMDRLKIE
-468 KTDEKDI
+468 

>member
-1 MTVDKEFM
+1 MMVDKDFM
-9 EMILECIPGLLC
+9 EMMPECIPGLLC

-36 KYKDCTSE
+36 KYKNCTSE
-44 QMIGKHIKEFFPY
+44 QMIGKHIKKFFPY

-136 YRITKYSIE
+136 YRMTKDSIE
-145 DIIGESEQIKK
+145 DIVGQSEQIKK
-156 LKAEIRNAAKTSSTV
+156 LKADIKNAAKTSSTV

-271 IGNNQSI
+271 IGNNESI

-295 VKEKKFRKDL
+295 VKERKFRKDL

-316 PTLRERKEDIRLL
+316 PSLRERKEDIRLL
-329 AEHFIQEYN
+329 AEHFIREYN
-338 MTLGTNVIGITD
+338 MTLGTNVTGITD
-350 AAVAKLEKYDWPG
+350 AAVVKLESYDWPG

-387 SIQIASIVENSM
+387 SIQIASIVDNSAL
-399 QGVNS
+399 GRGGTAAVPHS
-404 QSAFASCKYSLEGEN
+404 YFDFEGES
-419 PIEEAKRQAETAVIK
+419 PIEEAKRQAEIAVIT
-434 EALKL
+434 EALARA
-439 TEGNK
+439 EGNK
-444 KKAAEMLKIARPL
+444 KRAAEMLKIARPL
-457 LYQKIERLKIE
+457 LYQKMDRLKIE
-468 KTDEKDI
+468 

>member
-1 MTVDKEFM
+1 MTVDKDFM
-9 EMILECIPGLLC
+9 EMMLECIPGLLC
-21 IDNDGKIT
+21 IDNNGKIT

-36 KYKDCTSE
+36 KYKNCTSE
-44 QMIGKHIKEFFPY
+44 QMIGKHIKKFFPY

-136 YRITKYSIE
+136 YRMTKYSIE
-145 DIIGESEQIKK
+145 DIVGQSEQIKK
-156 LKAEIRNAAKTSSTV
+156 LKAEIKNAAKTSSTV

-271 IGNNQSI
+271 IGNNESI

-295 VKEKKFRKDL
+295 VKERKFRKDL

-316 PTLRERKEDIRLL
+316 PSLRERKEDIRLL
-329 AEHFIQEYN
+329 AEHFIREYN
-338 MTLGTNVIGITD
+338 MTLGTNVTGITD
-350 AAVAKLEKYDWPG
+350 AAVVKLESYDWPG

-377 AANNNLVDSD
+377 AANNNLVDSN
-387 SIQIASIVENSM
+387 SIQIASIVDD
-399 QGVNS
+399 
-404 QSAFASCKYSLEGEN
+404 SALGRGGTAAVPHSYFDFEGES
-419 PIEEAKRQAETAVIK
+419 PIEEAKRQAEIAVIT
-434 EALKL
+434 EALARA
-439 TEGNK
+439 EGNK
-444 KKAAEMLKIARPL
+444 KRAAEMLKIARPL
-457 LYQKIERLKIE
+457 LYQKMDRLKIE
-468 KTDEKDI
+468 

>member
-1 MTVDKEFM
+1 MTVDKDFM
-9 EMILECIPGLLC
+9 EMMLECIPGLLC

-36 KYKDCTSE
+36 KYKNCTSE
-44 QMIGKHIKEFFPY
+44 QMIGKHIKKFFPY

-136 YRITKYSIE
+136 YRMTKYSIE
-145 DIIGESEQIKK
+145 DIVGQSEQIKK
-156 LKAEIRNAAKTSSTV
+156 LKAEIKNAAKTSSTV

-271 IGNNQSI
+271 IGNNESI

-295 VKEKKFRKDL
+295 VKERKFRKDL

-316 PTLRERKEDIRLL
+316 PSLRERKEDIRLL
-329 AEHFIQEYN
+329 AEHFIREYN
-338 MTLGTNVIGITD
+338 MTLGTNVTGITD
-350 AAVAKLEKYDWPG
+350 AAVVKLESYDWPG

-371 IERAMG
+371 IERTMG
-377 AANNNLVDSD
+377 AANNNLVDSN
-387 SIQIASIVENSM
+387 SIQIASIVDD
-399 QGVNS
+399 
-404 QSAFASCKYSLEGEN
+404 SALGRGGTAAVPHSYFDFEGES
-419 PIEEAKRQAETAVIK
+419 PIEEAKRQAEIAVIT
-434 EALKL
+434 EALARA
-439 TEGNK
+439 EGNK
-444 KKAAEMLKIARPL
+444 KRAAEMLKIARPL
-457 LYQKIERLKIE
+457 LYQKMDRLKIE
-468 KTDEKDI
+468 

>member
-1 MTVDKEFM
+1 MTVDKDFM
-9 EMILECIPGLLC
+9 EMMLECIPGLLC

-36 KYKDCTSE
+36 KYKNCTSE

-136 YRITKYSIE
+136 YRMTKYSIE
-145 DIIGESEQIKK
+145 DIVGQSEQIKK
-156 LKAEIRNAAKTSSTV
+156 LKDDIKNAAKTSSTV

-271 IGNNQSI
+271 IGNNESI

-295 VKEKKFRKDL
+295 VKERKFRKDL

-316 PTLRERKEDIRLL
+316 PSLRERKEDIRLL
-329 AEHFIQEYN
+329 AEHFIREYN
-338 MTLGTNVIGITD
+338 MTLGTNVTGITD
-350 AAVAKLEKYDWPG
+350 AAVVKLESYDWPG

-387 SIQIASIVENSM
+387 SIQIASIVDNSAL
-399 QGVNS
+399 GRGGTAAVPHS
-404 QSAFASCKYSLEGEN
+404 YFDFEGES
-419 PIEEAKRQAETAVIK
+419 PIEEAKRQAEIAVIT
-434 EALKL
+434 EALARA
-439 TEGNK
+439 EGNK
-444 KKAAEMLKIARPL
+444 KRAAEMLKIARPL
-457 LYQKIERLKIE
+457 LYQKMDRLKIE
-468 KTDEKDI
+468 